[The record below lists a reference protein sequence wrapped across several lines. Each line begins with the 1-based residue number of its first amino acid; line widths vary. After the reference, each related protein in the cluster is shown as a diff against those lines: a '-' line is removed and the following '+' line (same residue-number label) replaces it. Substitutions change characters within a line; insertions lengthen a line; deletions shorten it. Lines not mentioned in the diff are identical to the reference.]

1 MAAHMETFCINCGLE
16 RQYTV
21 KSNRRELTIRGIKF
35 SFVEHIAYCTECN
48 EEVYVPEINDENVQ
62 EKEDA
67 YREAAHL
74 ITVTELNDIL
84 KKYNIGTGPLAV
96 IMDFG
101 EVTINDHDLRL
112 SGVSVSYHSSGTLRI

>member
-1 MAAHMETFCINCGLE
+1 MAAHMETFCINCGVE

-62 EKEDA
+62 AKEDA

-74 ITVTELNDIL
+74 IT
-84 KKYNIGTGPLAV
+84 YC
-96 IMDFG
+96 
-101 EVTINDHDLRL
+101 
-112 SGVSVSYHSSGTLRI
+112 